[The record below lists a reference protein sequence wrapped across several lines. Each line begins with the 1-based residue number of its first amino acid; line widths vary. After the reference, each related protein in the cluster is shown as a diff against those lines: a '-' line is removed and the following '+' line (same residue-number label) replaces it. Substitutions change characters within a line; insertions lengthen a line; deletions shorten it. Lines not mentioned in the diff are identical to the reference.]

1 MVDSPIL
8 DNQVIGNSYLRTSE
22 NRKTRYDKSHIGQT
36 VAINNQC
43 YQIRIIKEPVN
54 KISILS
60 IHLSIN
66 SVR

>member
-36 VAINNQC
+36 VAINN
-43 YQIRIIKEPVN
+43 PM
-54 KISILS
+54 LS
-60 IHLSIN
+60 N
-66 SVR
+66 MNY

>member
-22 NRKTRYDKSHIGQT
+22 NRKTRHDKSHIGQT

-43 YQIRIIKEPVN
+43 DQI
-54 KISILS
+54 
-60 IHLSIN
+60 
-66 SVR
+66 

>member
-36 VAINNQC
+36 VAINNKC
-43 YQIRIIKEPVN
+43 YQR
-54 KISILS
+54 
-60 IHLSIN
+60 
-66 SVR
+66 

>member
-22 NRKTRYDKSHIGQT
+22 NRKTRYGKSHTGQT
-36 VAINNQC
+36 VAINNIC

-60 IHLSIN
+60 VLCREN
-66 SVR
+66 AG